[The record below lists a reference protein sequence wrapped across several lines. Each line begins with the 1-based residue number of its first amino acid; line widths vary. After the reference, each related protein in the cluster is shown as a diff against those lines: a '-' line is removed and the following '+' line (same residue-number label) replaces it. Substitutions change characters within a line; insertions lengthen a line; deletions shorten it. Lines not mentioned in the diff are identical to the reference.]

1 MFCLR
6 SVFIHR
12 ILSLDDF
19 IDLIHLNKLLNSSF
33 SESKWEKEGKLLQ
46 YLIFGKL
53 FWCYRVTS
61 HMVVLFVLPNVT
73 NMATMT
79 TSSGFCAVIWN
90 HWLKL

>member
-46 YLIFGKL
+46 YLIFGK
-53 FWCYRVTS
+53 VTS